1 MDITQD
7 DFNEAVLAVTSG
19 PAWDIVKQGLSNDI
33 YQLQAGALEAKSW
46 EAVKEARGFAAGLGY
61 IINLSENTII
71 AIQQGVSDA
80 EV

>member
-7 DFNEAVLAVTSG
+7 EFNEAVLAVTSG
-19 PAWDIVKQGLSNDI
+19 PAWDIVKKGLSNDI
-33 YQLQAGALEAKSW
+33 YQLQAGALEANSW

-61 IINLSENTII
+61 IINLRENTII